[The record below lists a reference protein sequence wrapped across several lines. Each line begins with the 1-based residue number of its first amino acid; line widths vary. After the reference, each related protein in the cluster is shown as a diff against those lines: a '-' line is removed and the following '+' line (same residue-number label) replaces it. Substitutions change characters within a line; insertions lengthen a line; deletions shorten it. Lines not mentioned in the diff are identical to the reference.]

1 MSLIQKYGLRD
12 AQEIADILDS
22 CQGKATVIVGS
33 PGVGKST
40 VAQHL
45 DQVTDMDIMFDS
57 MNPDIKEYL
66 LHHEYVTDET
76 TGLRVKRT
84 VPFSDNPAYL
94 AKLETTTRQLSVYAD
109 EFFDSRIKLKVPLI
123 GTTPVHAD
131 KAILLRASEEDM
143 RRNAKARSQNTSR
156 EIDLRRTLHIGRLI
170 ESCVYD
176 FVDKRDVIEYNMSY
190 E

>member
-1 MSLIQKYGLRD
+1 MYSVRSLLFWRKGCCRGGELIR
-12 AQEIADILDS
+12 
-22 CQGKATVIVGS
+22 
-33 PGVGKST
+33 
-40 VAQHL
+40 
-45 DQVTDMDIMFDS
+45 
-57 MNPDIKEYL
+57 
-66 LHHEYVTDET
+66 
-76 TGLRVKRT
+76 
-84 VPFSDNPAYL
+84 
-94 AKLETTTRQLSVYAD
+94 
-109 EFFDSRIKLKVPLI
+109 PLI